1 MKRVVILGSVLAL
14 VFAGCG
20 LIPPIEVGDALQL
33 GGKSTEVALSAATGA
48 TAQSSGSLSA
58 TFRFLDNPN
67 INIPL
72 APSSFSYRV
81 AISSVNFGTGCNL
94 TGNTTVQIQNF
105 TAVLS
110 DAAFT
115 DSARQPSAT
124 ASNLSFTVA
133 PGTGSLTVS
142 NLIGNELTFNNL
154 GNIGTILRQGG
165 ENTLALSGSVTTSPS
180 VGNCT
185 LTINWGA
192 GTGTIRL

>member
-33 GGKSTEVALSAATGA
+33 GGKSTQVSLGAGTGA
-48 TAQSSGSLSA
+48 TTQSSGTLSA
-58 TFRFLDNPN
+58 TFSFEDNPN

-72 APSSFSYRV
+72 TPSSFSYRV
-81 AISSVNFGTGCNL
+81 AISNVSFGTCSI
-94 TGNTTVQIQNF
+94 TSSTTVQIQNF

-115 DSARQPSAT
+115 DSAGRPSAT

-133 PGTGSLTVS
+133 PGSGNLTVS
-142 NLIGNELTFNNL
+142 NLSGNELTFNNL

-165 ENTLALSGSVTTSPS
+165 PNTLTLSGSVTTSPS

>member
-1 MKRVVILGSVLAL
+1 MKRVILGSVLAL
-14 VFAGCG
+14 AFVGCG

-33 GGKSTEVALSAATGA
+33 GGKQTSVPLTAAGWA
-48 TAQSSGSLSA
+48 SAQSSGTLSA
-58 TFRFLDNPN
+58 TFRFPDNPD

-81 AISSVNFGTGCNL
+81 AISSVSFGTGCNL
-94 TGNTTVQIQNF
+94 TGNTTVQVENF
-105 TAVLS
+105 RAVLS
-110 DAAFT
+110 DAAFA
-115 DSARQPSAT
+115 DPARQPSAT

-133 PGTGSLTVS
+133 PGSGILTVS
-142 NLIGNELTFNNL
+142 NLSGNELAFNNL

-180 VGNCT
+180 VGSCT